1 MPQHRQH
8 ITSALSVTRSP
19 KNPLPPSSAVP
30 STSNPGSSSTTTT
43 TTSPPSLTSDHSLS
57 SAHHAGLRTP
67 YSPGLPP
74 DDEPHQARSY
84 DSAHHSLD
92 PRNDSDFEMRD
103 FGAPDAAAQ
112 EPLIRQSRDLP
123 SPTDYEYDESTD
135 VASDPYND
143 DDVDESQI
151 AAPGAF
157 IWALTFA
164 AGVSGLLF
172 GYDTGVISS
181 TLVSIGTDLSN
192 RPLTTLD
199 KSLVTSATSLFA
211 LLASPVTGVL
221 ADAWGRKR
229 VILVADVL
237 FVVGALGQAWSSTV
251 RGMIVG
257 RSIVGLAVGSAS
269 FVVPLYI
276 SELSPSPFRG
286 RLVTVSSL
294 FITGGQVVAYIIGWL
309 FSTMPHGWKWI
320 VGLGALPAALQFF
333 TLGFMPETPRWLVK
347 ANRKDRA
354 RRVLK
359 KVYGVEAD
367 AKDKLVE
374 ALLRRVER
382 EVLEEEE
389 AANARRHPDT
399 PKGGLRGKI
408 AALTDGLNEL
418 VGVGAHRRAL
428 IIACMLQGYQQ
439 LCGFNSLMYFSAS
452 IFLLVGFR
460 SPTLT
465 SLSIA
470 LTNFAFTLVAFHS
483 IDRVGRR
490 RILLLSIPIMV
501 LGLGL
506 CSVAFN
512 FLDLPDQEANGAS
525 AVMARAAQEAQ
536 QGGGFWAL
544 VILLAMVVYVAGY
557 AVGMGNVPWQQSEL
571 FPLSVRSLGSATAT
585 ATNWGSNFLIGLT
598 FLPMMETLTPVGTFA
613 LYTLVCAACWWT
625 VYRIYPETAGLG
637 LEDVGGL
644 LRNGWGVDE
653 SLRRWAERKRAM
665 RSNLA

>member
-1 MPQHRQH
+1 
-8 ITSALSVTRSP
+8 
-19 KNPLPPSSAVP
+19 
-30 STSNPGSSSTTTT
+30 
-43 TTSPPSLTSDHSLS
+43 
-57 SAHHAGLRTP
+57 
-67 YSPGLPP
+67 
-74 DDEPHQARSY
+74 
-84 DSAHHSLD
+84 
-92 PRNDSDFEMRD
+92 MRD
-103 FGAPDAAAQ
+103 HGARGGGDDSTAH
-112 EPLIRQSRDLP
+112 EPLIGGRSSRDRLP
-123 SPTDYEYDESTD
+123 SPTAYEYDEGATD
-135 VASDPYND
+135 FGVGD
-143 DDVDESQI
+143 DGDDHHGEDVDESKI
-151 AAPGAF
+151 ASPGLF
-157 IWALTFA
+157 IWALTFS

-181 TLVSIGTDLSN
+181 TLVSIGTDLSG
-192 RPLTTLD
+192 RALTTLD

-237 FVVGALGQAWSSTV
+237 FLLGSLGQAWASSV
-251 RGMIVG
+251 WGMILG

-294 FITGGQVVAYIIGWL
+294 FITGGQVVAYIVGWL
-309 FSTMPHGWKWI
+309 FSATPHGWKWM
-320 VGLGALPAALQFF
+320 VGLGALPAVLQCL

-354 RRVLK
+354 RRVLR
-359 KVYGVEAD
+359 KVYGAD
-367 AKDKLVE
+367 GDVRKDKLVE

-389 AANARRHPDT
+389 AANSRRRINNPSNDDHHKPGSLGASLAT
-399 PKGGLRGKI
+399 VH
-408 AALTDGLNEL
+408 DGFGEL
-418 VGVGAHRRAL
+418 VAVGAHRRAL
-428 IIACMLQGYQQ
+428 AIACMLQGYQQ
-439 LCGFNSLMYFSAS
+439 LCGFNSLMYFSAT
-452 IFLLVGFR
+452 IFALVGFR

-465 SLSIA
+465 SLAIA
-470 LTNFAFTLVAFHS
+470 LTNFLFTLVAFHS

-490 RILLLSIPIMV
+490 RILLLSVPVMV

-506 CSVAFN
+506 CSVAFG
-512 FLDLPDQEANGAS
+512 FLDLGD
-525 AVMARAAQEAQ
+525 
-536 QGGGFWAL
+536 GGGGEESAAGAGAVVARVVRRVVEGDGGGGAGAPGGSPWA
-544 VILLAMVVYVAGY
+544 VAILLAMVIYVASY

-598 FLPMMETLTPVGTFA
+598 FLPMMETLTPQGTFA
-613 LYTLVCAACWWT
+613 FYALVCAACWWT

-644 LRNGWGVDE
+644 LADGWGVDE
-653 SLRRWAERKRAM
+653 SLRRWGERRRRM
-665 RSNLA
+665 RMDAGVGIGEE

>member
-1 MPQHRQH
+1 M
-8 ITSALSVTRSP
+8 
-19 KNPLPPSSAVP
+19 
-30 STSNPGSSSTTTT
+30 
-43 TTSPPSLTSDHSLS
+43 
-57 SAHHAGLRTP
+57 
-67 YSPGLPP
+67 
-74 DDEPHQARSY
+74 
-84 DSAHHSLD
+84 
-92 PRNDSDFEMRD
+92 
-103 FGAPDAAAQ
+103 
-112 EPLIRQSRDLP
+112 
-123 SPTDYEYDESTD
+123 
-135 VASDPYND
+135 
-143 DDVDESQI
+143 
-151 AAPGAF
+151 
-157 IWALTFA
+157 
-164 AGVSGLLF
+164 
-172 GYDTGVISS
+172 
-181 TLVSIGTDLSN
+181 
-192 RPLTTLD
+192 
-199 KSLVTSATSLFA
+199 
-211 LLASPVTGVL
+211 
-221 ADAWGRKR
+221 
-229 VILVADVL
+229 
-237 FVVGALGQAWSSTV
+237 
-251 RGMIVG
+251 
-257 RSIVGLAVGSAS
+257 
-269 FVVPLYI
+269 
-276 SELSPSPFRG
+276 
-286 RLVTVSSL
+286 TVSSL

-557 AVGMGNVPWQQSEL
+557 AVGMGNVPWQQSEYVQTSSPPRAL
-571 FPLSVRSLGSATAT
+571 SPSNFPHLLRGRFQYC
-585 ATNWGSNFLIGLT
+585 NGSNRPVGSGSIHPAASVQQDQLRLHTDGCFRSPREGRAALLLQPT
-598 FLPMMETLTPVGTFA
+598 CFLPPSSPNQENPYGMVGIA
-613 LYTLVCAACWWT
+613 
-625 VYRIYPETAGLG
+625 
-637 LEDVGGL
+637 
-644 LRNGWGVDE
+644 NK
-653 SLRRWAERKRAM
+653 S
-665 RSNLA
+665 